1 MFFNAHKKKSTQ
13 LAQQL
18 LDTQQELKALQQHKQ
33 QLEQQ
38 YQQQAAE
45 LQSSQRALNLNQQ
58 LMSGL
63 SQFGQSLSE
72 LKGSFSELSSM
83 LGTRRDEALTT
94 RDESSRMRDG
104 MQGLVEQLNEARSH
118 ALDSS
123 QQMNSLET
131 ETHGITDLVQV
142 IDGVSDQ
149 TSLLALNA
157 SIEAARAG
165 EHGRGFSVVAT
176 EVRSLA
182 SRTSDATKEIETVI
196 DKIRNQTVAVADV
209 SRNNSVEM
217 EQLATEAESA
227 RVRLLNLI
235 ELANT
240 SSSALDDAAILSE
253 IELANLEELEIKLT
267 VYQIL
272 SGLSDTQADALPDE
286 TQCQL
291 GQWYYQ
297 GNGAKHYAARVDF
310 AAIETPH
317 KLVHIYAK
325 QAVQAHHEQRGQ
337 DALTAL
343 LAMEDNNLDV
353 MTKLR
358 RLIESRAQ

>member
-1 MFFNAHKKKSTQ
+1 
-13 LAQQL
+13 
-18 LDTQQELKALQQHKQ
+18 
-33 QLEQQ
+33 
-38 YQQQAAE
+38 
-45 LQSSQRALNLNQQ
+45 
-58 LMSGL
+58 
-63 SQFGQSLSE
+63 
-72 LKGSFSELSSM
+72 M

-94 RDESSRMRDG
+94 RDTSAQMRDG
-104 MQGLVEQLNEARSH
+104 MSFLVGQLQEAQDH
-118 ALDSS
+118 AMDSA
-123 QQMNSLET
+123 QQMSSLEVDT
-131 ETHGITDLVQV
+131 NGITQLVQV

-149 TSLLALNA
+149 TALLALNA

-182 SRTSDATKEIETVI
+182 SRTSDATHEIESVI
-196 DKIRNQTVAVADV
+196 ARIRQQTVAVAGI
-209 SRNNSVEM
+209 SRDNSKEM
-217 EQLATEAESA
+217 DQLAAEAESA
-227 RVRLLNLI
+227 RLRLLELI

-240 SSSALDDAAILSE
+240 SSGALGDAAILAE

-358 RLIESRAQ
+358 RLIESRSNKP